1 MFTSLLF
8 VALPSAAQLPVANEA
23 DYTTV
28 DYLVPPE
35 HAEVEVGGMDFLPDG
50 RLALS
55 TRRGQVWIVDDPL
68 AKDPKDAKFHLFAEG
83 LQEGLGL
90 HVVDGEICVVQRA
103 ELSRLRDTDH
113 DGTCDTVETICNAWG
128 VSGNYHEF
136 AYGLPVDRDG
146 NFYVSLNLGFTEPKW
161 WHGRSLAP
169 YRGWIVQI
177 SKTGA
182 LKPFAFGFRS
192 PCGLGMDDEGQL
204 LLTDNQ
210 GDWEPVC
217 PLYVVKPN
225 QFHGAPASLAWT
237 PQYQETKTEPSLTNP
252 PDMPRVAPAL
262 WMPYGWTRSAG
273 DMRTI
278 PRDGS
283 FGPYG
288 GQLAL
293 AELTN
298 GLVLRADL
306 ERVRGESQGACLML
320 RQRVGSAIRVLFG
333 KDGTLFT
340 GLTNRGWGGLN
351 PSSGVARVRWNGR
364 MPFEIQHVH
373 LLQDGFELTLT
384 EPLASNAALDPANVL
399 ATQYHYDW
407 WWEYGSPERGTRRLT
422 TTSLAASA
430 DRRKLL
436 VHFSDLAAG
445 EVAKVKLSG
454 LLSQSGQALLHE
466 EFAYTVNQLPE
477 GPLCDTPVARVVPP
491 PPARESGAEGW
502 LRVCYGDAFE
512 MWKQS
517 RWKLSDIEL
526 DASDATKFA
535 LKDGM
540 GALTNQGLA
549 PAEDYTSSFVFG
561 DAKVHVECALP
572 KGGATAVSVH
582 GRYDILL
589 ADPGE
594 EKTQS
599 LRSLGAVL
607 PGEHFAG
614 SPPLLPAFKGPG
626 QWHDLD
632 FFFRAP
638 RFDASGR
645 KIANARFERVMVDDV
660 LLQNQI
666 ELTEPVQGASGPE
679 SAEGPLVIRG
689 GLGICAVGGIMVR
702 PLDVPWPAEGWHALL
717 APDEIEGWKTIG
729 AATWKNED
737 KLLTTG
743 GKPGFLATERDDF
756 ANLELRARCKINDG
770 GLANLWLRASIA
782 EGAPPAGYAVRIN
795 ASHPD
800 PEKTGS
806 IVGHAPR
813 KVVLAPADTWFDLVV
828 RCESAGE
835 GTRVTVRMNGVV
847 VNEWLDT
854 AKPFAKGRIAL
865 EQHHEG
871 SVLEVKDLAVR
882 EIP

>member
-1 MFTSLLF
+1 MIPSILFLL
-8 VALPSAAQLPVANEA
+8 PQLPAANEA
-23 DYTTV
+23 DYYTV
-28 DYLVPPE
+28 DYLQPPPG
-35 HAEVEVGGMDFLPDG
+35 AQVEVGGMDFLPDG

-68 AKDPKDAKFHLFAEG
+68 AKDPKDAQFHLFAEG

-90 HVVDGEICVVQRA
+90 RVVEGEICVVQRA

-113 DGTCDTVETICNAWG
+113 DGVCDTIETICNSWG

-136 AYGLPVDRDG
+136 AYGLPVDKDG

-169 YRGWIVQI
+169 NRGWIVQI
-177 SKTGA
+177 SKSGA

-192 PCGLGMDDEGQL
+192 PCGLGMDDQGRL

-217 PLYVVKPN
+217 PLYVVRPN
-225 QFHGAPASLAWT
+225 AFHGAPASLEWT
-237 PQYQETKTEPSLTNP
+237 PQYQETKTVPSLTNP

-262 WMPYGWTRSAG
+262 WMPYGWTRSTG
-273 DMRTI
+273 DMQTI
-278 PRDGS
+278 PRDGK
-283 FGPYG
+283 FGPLG
-288 GQLAL
+288 GQLVL
-293 AELTN
+293 AEMTN

-306 ERVRGESQGACLML
+306 EEVRGAMQGACMML
-320 RQRVGSAIRVLFG
+320 RQRIGSALRVRFAS
-333 KDGTLFT
+333 DGTLFT
-340 GLTNRGWGGLN
+340 GLTNRGWGGLA
-351 PSSGVARVRWNGR
+351 PGSGVARVRWNGKL
-364 MPFEIQHVH
+364 PFDVQHVH

-384 EPLASNAALDPANVL
+384 EPLAASWRPDPRSVQ

-407 WWEYGSPERGTRRLT
+407 WWEYGSPERGTRMLT
-422 TTSLAASA
+422 PLSLAPSA
-430 DRRKLL
+430 DRRKL
-436 VHFSDLAAG
+436 VVRFADLAAG

-454 LLSQSGQALLHE
+454 LVSQSGQALLHE

-477 GPLCDTPVARVVPP
+477 GPLCETPVARVVPP

-502 LRVCYGDAFE
+502 LRVCYGEAFE
-512 MWKQS
+512 MWKPS
-517 RWKLSDIEL
+517 RWKLTDFEL
-526 DASDATKFA
+526 DAADPTKFA

-540 GALTNQGLA
+540 GALVNQGVA
-549 PAEDYTSSFVFG
+549 PAEDYVSSFVFG

-589 ADPGE
+589 ADPGD
-594 EKTQS
+594 EKTLGLS
-599 LRSLGAVL
+599 SMGAVL

-638 RFDASGR
+638 RFDATG
-645 KIANARFERVMVDDV
+645 KKTANARFERVMVDDV

-666 ELTEPVQGASGPE
+666 ELSEPVRGATGPE
-679 SAEGPLVIRG
+679 TAEGPLVIRG
-689 GLGICAVGGIMVR
+689 GLGTCAVGGIMVR
-702 PLDVPWPAEGWHALL
+702 PLDVPWPAEGWKPLF
-717 APDEIEGWKTIG
+717 APDEIEGWRIVG
-729 AATWKNED
+729 AGTWKRED
-737 KLLTTG
+737 KLLTSG

-756 ANLELRARCKINDG
+756 ANFELRARCKINDG
-770 GLANLWLRASIA
+770 GLSGIWLRADAS
-782 EGAPPAGYAVRIN
+782 EGAPPAGYCVKLN

-800 PEKTGS
+800 PDKTCS
-806 IVGHAPR
+806 IAGLSPR
-813 KVVLAPADTWFDLVV
+813 KVVLAPADTWFDLVL
-828 RCESAGE
+828 RCESTPAGN
-835 GTRVTVRMNGVV
+835 RISVRMNGVE
-847 VNEWLDT
+847 VNSALDPQ
-854 AKPFAKGRIAL
+854 KKFMKGRVLL

-871 SVLEVKDLAVR
+871 SVLELKDLDLR
-882 EIP
+882 EL

>member
-1 MFTSLLF
+1 MILAALLLLQNPP
-8 VALPSAAQLPVANEA
+8 ALLAASEA
-23 DYTTV
+23 DYYTV
-28 DYLVPPE
+28 DYLLPP
-35 HAEVEVGGMDFLPDG
+35 AGAQVEVGGMDFLPDG

-68 AKDPKDAKFHLFAEG
+68 ASDPKDAHFKLFAEG

-90 HVVDGEICVVQRA
+90 HVVDGEICVLQRA
-103 ELSRLRDTDH
+103 ELSRLRDTDK
-113 DGTCDTVETICNAWG
+113 DGVCDTIETICNSWG

-136 AYGLPVDRDG
+136 AYGLPVDREG

-192 PCGLGMDDEGQL
+192 PCGLGMDDAGRL

-217 PLYVVKPN
+217 PLYVVHPN
-225 QFHGAPASLAWT
+225 EFHGAPASLEWT
-237 PQYQETKTEPSLTNP
+237 PQYQETKSVPSLTNP

-262 WMPYGWTRSAG
+262 WMPYGWTRSTG

-278 PRDGS
+278 PRDGK
-283 FGPYG
+283 FGPGG

-306 ERVRGESQGACLML
+306 EEVRGQTQGACLML

-333 KDGTLFT
+333 KDGTLFA
-340 GLTNRGWGGLN
+340 GLTNRGWGGLS

-364 MPFEIQHVH
+364 MPFDIEHVH
-373 LLQDGFELTLT
+373 LLQDGFELTFT
-384 EPLASNAALDPANVL
+384 EPLSANWKPDPGRVQ

-407 WWEYGSPERGTRRLT
+407 WWEYGSPERGTRLLSGT
-422 TTSLAASA
+422 TLAPSA
-430 DRRKLL
+430 DRKSL
-436 VHFSDLAAG
+436 VVRFADLAAG
-445 EVAKVKLSG
+445 EVAKVKLEG
-454 LLSQSGQALLHE
+454 LVSQLGKPLLHD

-502 LRVCYGDAFE
+502 LRVCYGSAFE
-512 MWKQS
+512 MWKPS
-517 RWKLSDIEL
+517 HWKLADFEL
-526 DASDATKFA
+526 DPADPTKFA
-535 LKDGM
+535 LKDGSS
-540 GALTNQGLA
+540 ALLNQGVA
-549 PAEDYTSSFVFG
+549 PAEDFVSDFTFG

-589 ADPGE
+589 CDPGDA
-594 EKTQS
+594 QS
-599 LRSLGAVL
+599 LGLHSLGAVL

-626 QWHDLD
+626 QWHELD

-638 RFDASGR
+638 RFDAAGN
-645 KIANARFERVMVDDV
+645 KTENARFERVMVDDV

-666 ELTEPVQGASGPE
+666 ELTEPVRGASGPE
-679 SAEGPLVIRG
+679 SVKGPLVIRG
-689 GLGICAVGGIMVR
+689 GLGSCAVAGIMVR
-702 PLDVPWPAEGWHALL
+702 PLDVPWPAEGWTPLL
-717 APDEIEGWKTIG
+717 APDEIEGWKSVG
-729 AATWKNED
+729 AATWKRED
-737 KLLTTG
+737 KLLTSG
-743 GKPGFLATERDDF
+743 GKPGFLATQRDDF
-756 ANLELRARCKINDG
+756 GNFELRARCKINDG
-770 GLANLWLRASIA
+770 GLSGIWLRAD
-782 EGAPPAGYAVRIN
+782 APESGPPSGYCVRLN

-806 IVGHAPR
+806 IAGLSPR
-813 KVVLAPADTWFDLVV
+813 KVVLAPADTWFDLVLRV
-828 RCESAGE
+828 ESRPNGN
-835 GTRVTVRMNGVV
+835 RISVRMNGVE
-847 VNEWLDT
+847 VNAALDPQ
-854 AKPFAKGRIAL
+854 KLFGKGRIL
-865 EQHHEG
+865 IEQHHEG
-871 SVLEVKDLAVR
+871 SVLEVKDLDVH
-882 EIP
+882 EL